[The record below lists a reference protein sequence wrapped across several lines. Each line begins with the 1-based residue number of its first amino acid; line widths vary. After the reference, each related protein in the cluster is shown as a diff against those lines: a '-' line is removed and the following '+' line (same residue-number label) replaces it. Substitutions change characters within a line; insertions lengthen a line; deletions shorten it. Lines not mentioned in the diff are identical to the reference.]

1 MEHTCHRQ
9 FEQAA
14 LPHPDFACNLAR
26 WLAGNER
33 EAENVTQDACLRA
46 FKFFS
51 GFRDGVAQSW
61 LLPIV
66 RDTAS
71 TLLRRNGEHDEAL
84 EFDLSTQPDRGS
96 P

>member
-1 MEHTCHRQ
+1 MKHTCHRQ

-14 LPHPDFACNLAR
+14 LPHPDAACNLTR
-26 WLAGNER
+26 WLAGNGR
-33 EAENVTQDACLRA
+33 EAENVTHCACLRA
-46 FKFFS
+46 FKFF
-51 GFRDGVAQSW
+51 GFRDGEAQSW

-84 EFDLSTQPDRGS
+84 EFDQLTQPDRGG